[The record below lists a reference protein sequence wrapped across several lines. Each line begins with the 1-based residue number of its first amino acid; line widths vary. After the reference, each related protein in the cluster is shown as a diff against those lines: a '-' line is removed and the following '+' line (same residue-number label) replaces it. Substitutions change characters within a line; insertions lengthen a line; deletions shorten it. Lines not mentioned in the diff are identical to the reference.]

1 MSNRFFSPTVSES
14 GSAVLEG
21 GEAHHLIHVLRAKVG
36 DEAEL
41 FNGCGLVAQC
51 RISTISKREI
61 QFEILSAHQDI
72 PPERIV
78 TLVCAVPKG
87 DRFDWLIEKAT
98 ELGVSRFVPLVSERS
113 IVEPRETKLDK
124 IRSAVIAA
132 CKQSGRSY
140 LMEIAPLTS
149 WSEALKMSCS
159 GERRLIAHP
168 AGKKSNLS
176 DFSSVNQPVSVL
188 IGPEGGFTEP
198 EFQTA
203 IAAGIE
209 PIQLGRQILRI
220 ETAAIAVAAK
230 LLL

>member
-1 MSNRFFSPTVSES
+1 MSNRFFSPSVSDS
-14 GSAVLEG
+14 GSTVLDG
-21 GEAHHLIHVLRAKVG
+21 SEAHHLIHVLRAKVG
-36 DEAEL
+36 DEVEL
-41 FNGCGLVAQC
+41 FNGRGRVVHCQVSAV
-51 RISTISKREI
+51 SKREVRC
-61 QFEILSAHQDI
+61 EILSATQEA
-72 PPERIV
+72 PPERII

-98 ELGVSRFVPLVSERS
+98 ELGVSRFVPLVTERS

-140 LMEIAPLTS
+140 LMEIAPLTT
-149 WSEALKMSCS
+149 WSDALKINSP

-168 AGKKSNLS
+168 AEKNSNLS
-176 DFSSVNQPVSVL
+176 DFSSVNQPVTVL
-188 IGPEGGFTEP
+188 IGPEGGFTEL
-198 EFQTA
+198 EIQTA

-209 PIQLGRQILRI
+209 PIRLGRQILRI
-220 ETAAIAVAAK
+220 ETAAIAIAAK